1 MTSMAETLLRN
12 KAVDAME
19 QAAQRVADL
28 RFFEQVQM
36 RLAAGEDLST
46 ELAAFGKV
54 DAATAAETV
63 QELIERCLA
72 DLRAGYWTVGNA
84 KNVAVQVRQTFNRD
98 EAVPRYDVTYNV
110 TTKYGVVLALIR
122 TAAARMELSF
132 NTSKCK
138 RVPEEYAIDE
148 AGKQLSFAFLM

>member
-1 MTSMAETLLRN
+1 MSYMAEKLLRD

-19 QAAQRVADL
+19 RAAQRVADL

-46 ELAAFGKV
+46 ELAAFRAV
-54 DAATAAETV
+54 SDATAKETL
-63 QELIERCLA
+63 QQLIERCLA
-72 DLRAGYWTVGNA
+72 DLRAGYWTVGNT
-84 KNVAVQVRQTFNRD
+84 KNVAVEVRQTFNRD
-98 EAVPRYDVTYNV
+98 EAVPRYDVTYKV

-138 RVPEEYAIDE
+138 RVPEEYAIE
-148 AGKQLSFAFLM
+148 EVGKQLTFAMF

>member
-12 KAVDAME
+12 KTADAM
-19 QAAQRVADL
+19 QRAAQRVADL

-36 RLAAGEDLST
+36 RLAAGEDLSM

-72 DLRAGYWTVGNA
+72 DLRAGYWTVGNE
-84 KNVAVQVRQTFNRD
+84 KNVAVDVRQTFNRD
-98 EAVPRYDVTYNV
+98 EAVPRYDVTYKV

-138 RVPEEYAIDE
+138 RVPEEYAIE
-148 AGKQLSFAFLM
+148 EVGKQLTFAMV

>member
-19 QAAQRVADL
+19 KAAQRVADL

-36 RLAAGEDLST
+36 RLAAGEDLSA

-63 QELIERCLA
+63 RELIERCTA
-72 DLRAGYWTVGNA
+72 DLTVGYWTVGNA
-84 KNVAVQVRQTFNRD
+84 KNVAVQVRQKFNRD
-98 EAVPRYDVTYNV
+98 EAVPRYDVTYSV

-148 AGKQLSFAFLM
+148 AGKQLSFAMI